1 MVIKHFLADIIPNMK
16 RIQNDCK
23 RSFLEK
29 TDIQEAMIL
38 DPNRVPIAR
47 NSEDLKPYSF
57 KKIKIANTCIT
68 TIPQVI

>member
-1 MVIKHFLADIIPNMK
+1 MIA
-16 RIQNDCK
+16 
-23 RSFLEK
+23 SGASLER